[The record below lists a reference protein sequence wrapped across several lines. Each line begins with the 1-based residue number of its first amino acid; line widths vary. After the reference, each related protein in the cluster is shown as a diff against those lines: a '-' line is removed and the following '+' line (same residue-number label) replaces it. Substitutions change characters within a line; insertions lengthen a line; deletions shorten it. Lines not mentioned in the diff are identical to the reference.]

1 MIFRTNKDG
10 NGSADAEKPAEQIV
24 FRVTDIVAPKA
35 EANVE
40 ATKQVQDALNR
51 ALADDIFGE
60 YIARLQDQIGV
71 TINQAALR
79 QVITGVAAPDDDN

>member
-1 MIFRTNKDG
+1 
-10 NGSADAEKPAEQIV
+10 
-24 FRVTDIVAPKA
+24 
-35 EANVE
+35 
-40 ATKQVQDALNR
+40 VQDALNR